1 MSLFK
6 STLSL
11 NFIKIDFL
19 HFSTKKKLKLV
30 TLNKTKAMFE
40 YMQVLFNDFQ
50 IVSIKI
56 TTGNEYLMSYQ

>member
-19 HFSTKKKLKLV
+19 QFSTKKKLKLV

>member
-19 HFSTKKKLKLV
+19 QFSTKKKLKLV

-40 YMQVLFNDFQ
+40 YMQVVFNDFQ